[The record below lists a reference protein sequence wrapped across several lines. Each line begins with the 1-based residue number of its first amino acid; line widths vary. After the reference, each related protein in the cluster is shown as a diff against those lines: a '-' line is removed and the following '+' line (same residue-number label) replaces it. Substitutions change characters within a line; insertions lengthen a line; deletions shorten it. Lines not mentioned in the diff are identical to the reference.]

1 MQTTSN
7 DQVNL
12 LETNEQALEQ
22 GRAATNTHPSDK
34 LRTLYPS
41 ELVHVGGGTYPA
53 ANF

>member
-1 MQTTSN
+1 MQTTST

-12 LETNEQALEQ
+12 PETNEQALE
-22 GRAATNTHPSDK
+22 RFAPTNTHPSDK
-34 LRTLYPS
+34 LRTLHPS